1 MINNKVDFIFT
12 IEVENANPNG
22 DPLTGNMPRMDSRG
36 YGEISDVCLKRK
48 IRNRMQDM
56 GHEIFVKSAERCD
69 DGFTSLEKR
78 FDANFKKGTPDA
90 EVVSLANEKWM
101 DIRSFGQVFTYQEKA
116 LGIRGAVSISIAKSV
131 DPIDP
136 VSMQITKSVNGKEPK
151 KKDARSAD
159 TMGSKHFVD
168 YGVYVVNGSVNCY
181 FAEKTGF
188 DEEDLGV
195 LKECIRTL
203 FVNDVSSARPDGSM
217 EVRDIYWFNHSS
229 KVGDVSSGK
238 IKDLLIHDELDMNAL
253 KVRYEDYNFRLDGDK
268 LKEFEELG
276 LKVEHLTGL

>member
-22 DPLTGNMPRMDSRG
+22 DPLTGNMPRIDPRG

-78 FDANFKKGTPDA
+78 FDHNFKKGTPNA
-90 EVVSLANEKWM
+90 EVVNVSNEKWM
-101 DIRSFGQVFTYQEKA
+101 DIRSFGQVFTYHDRS

-136 VSMQITKSVNGKEPK
+136 VSMQITKSVSGMEPK
-151 KKDARSAD
+151 SGKTRSAD

-188 DEEDLGV
+188 DEEDLKV

-253 KVRYEDYNFRLDGDK
+253 KIRYEDYNFRLDEEK
-268 LKEFEELG
+268 LKAFEEQG
-276 LKVEHLTGL
+276 LRVEHFTGL

>member
-69 DGFTSLEKR
+69 DDFTSLEKR
-78 FDANFKKGTPDA
+78 FNANFKKGTPDA
-90 EVVSLANEKWM
+90 EVVKLANEKWV
-101 DIRSFGQVFTYQEKA
+101 DIRTFGQVFPYQDRA
-116 LGIRGAVSISIAKSV
+116 LGIRGAASISIAKSV

-136 VSMQITKSVNGKEPK
+136 VTMQITKSVNGKEPK
-151 KKDARSAD
+151 KKGARSAD

-188 DEEDLGV
+188 DEEDLKV
-195 LKECIRTL
+195 LKECIRTM

-253 KVRYEDYNFRLDGDK
+253 KVRYEDYNFRLDEEK
-268 LKEFEELG
+268 LKAFEEQG
-276 LKVEHLTGL
+276 LRVEHFTGL